1 MDRKL
6 ISEYMTDQNEDFHT
20 LLEEYGTFSGKW
32 AKGIN
37 SIKIKYNIESMLDY
51 GAGKQALKEFF
62 PDIHSYDPGIPAIS
76 FLPSPADLVI
86 CTHVLEHV
94 EPELL
99 DNVLQHIFELTKKCF
114 LISVNDGPS
123 NKFLPD
129 GRDSNL
135 IQEDMFWWRSVLEDQ
150 FPSFDISNLNRS
162 QFINNGNLN
171 VTKNMDKGTF
181 LGVRNA

>member
-1 MDRKL
+1 MDREL
-6 ISEYMTDQNEDFHT
+6 ISEYMTDQNEDLHT
-20 LLEEYGTFSGKW
+20 ILEEYGTFSGKW

-37 SIKIKYNIESMLDY
+37 SIKTKYNIESMLDY
-51 GAGKQALKEFF
+51 GAGKQTLKEHF

-76 FLPSPADLVI
+76 SLPFPADLVI

-99 DNVLQHIFELTKKCF
+99 DNVLQHIFELTKKVF

-135 IQEDMFWWRSVLEDQ
+135 IQEDMFWWRSVLEDH
-150 FPSFDISNLNRS
+150 FSSFDIFNLNR
-162 QFINNGNLN
+162 FNFVKNGSLIAKKDNS
-171 VTKNMDKGTF
+171 KGTF
-181 LGVRNA
+181 LGVKNE